1 MTDAAILSSADL
13 CARIDHT
20 LLKPEASPA
29 DVLRLCDEA
38 LAHGFASVCVNGR
51 HVRAAAGHLRG
62 RVKVCGVAGFP
73 LGAMKPMVKAIEAAS
88 LVKDGASEVDFVA
101 SLPALLACDADEARA
116 EFIEITKNVRAVLPS
131 VTVKVILET
140 AALLAGVSADQGE
153 ARIAAGCLAARE
165 SGCDFVKTST
175 GFHAAGG
182 ATELAVQ
189 LLKKHAGPLQVK
201 ASGGI
206 RTAEDARRMLAAGAT
221 RLGCSS
227 GVAIATG
234 GAGKAG
240 Y

>member
-1 MTDAAILSSADL
+1 MNTATIAS
-13 CARIDHT
+13 RIDHT
-20 LLKPEASPA
+20 ILKPEASSA

-38 LAHGFASVCVNGR
+38 LEYGFASVCVNGR
-51 HVRAAAGHLRG
+51 FVREAAAHLQG
-62 RVKVCGVAGFP
+62 RVRVCGVAGFP
-73 LGAMKPMVKAIEAAS
+73 LGAMKPMIKGIEAAS

-101 SLPALLACDADEARA
+101 FLPALMAGDLEAARA
-116 EFIEITKNVRAVLPS
+116 DFLEVTKNVRAVLPQT
-131 VTVKVILET
+131 VVKVILET
-140 AALLAGVSADQGE
+140 GALMQGVSEDQAE
-153 ARIAAGCLAARE
+153 ARIACGCLAARE

-182 ATELAVQ
+182 ATEAAVK

-206 RTAEDARRMLAAGAT
+206 RNLADAKLMLAAGAT

-227 GVAIATG
+227 GVAIAKGETG
-234 GAGKAG
+234 TAG